1 MKASKSRF
9 DQLKLDCLQK
19 VDLLAA
25 SRCNMFSHAL
35 ILYQNAL
42 IAFWERT
49 SRTMNHV
56 NESFKGYQHYEFS
69 YIKDLAEPKPEQE
82 EGGDEGRRKARKAKR
97 TARSRKQSSRRRKR
111 DAASGAANVSMTR
124 IWTSWWRSPAKAV
137 WTSFEN

>member
-82 EGGDEGRRKARKAKR
+82 EGGDEGRRKARKAK
-97 TARSRKQSSRRRKR
+97 Q
-111 DAASGAANVSMTR
+111 AAGGKKTD
-124 IWTSWWRSPAKAV
+124 K
-137 WTSFEN
+137 EKKDE